1 MGIPSENDY
10 PAEVGSMTS
19 KHIVI
24 LGVGNILF
32 SDEGIGI
39 RVIEKLQEKF
49 KFPENVSVEDGG
61 TLGLALLG
69 VISGADHLIIVDAIR
84 NGGDVGSLYRLDR
97 ESLPKRIRA
106 KNSLHQVDLLEAL
119 TMCEVL
125 GRVPEIV
132 ILGVEPSDI
141 ETLSIELTPT
151 IQAKVGALVQM
162 VLEEVD
168 ALGVRYHEKE
178 AMNHVRSH
186 TCQDHPH

>member
-1 MGIPSENDY
+1 
-10 PAEVGSMTS
+10 
-19 KHIVI
+19 
-24 LGVGNILF
+24 
-32 SDEGIGI
+32 
-39 RVIEKLQEKF
+39 
-49 KFPENVSVEDGG
+49 
-61 TLGLALLG
+61 
-69 VISGADHLIIVDAIR
+69 
-84 NGGDVGSLYRLDR
+84 
-97 ESLPKRIRA
+97 
-106 KNSLHQVDLLEAL
+106 
-119 TMCEVL
+119 MCEVL